1 VQVEARSRPGLD
13 RARILEAGL
22 NLVDAHG
29 LAALSMRKLGAALG
43 VEAMALYYHV
53 PNKAALIDGIAE
65 LVLGQLELPADYN
78 ADWAELIR
86 AVARSFR
93 QLGRAHPNVFP
104 LLATVGFSNPSS
116 VRPAET
122 VLEVLCRAGLDPAS
136 AFVAFVTLK
145 SFVVGHTVWA
155 IGEPYATDRDGPIG
169 DEPLPALPAD
179 EYPRLAAFAAE
190 LAVTEVETEFERGLE
205 LIIDGIRARLSG

>member
-1 VQVEARSRPGLD
+1 VRPALD

-22 NLVDAHG
+22 ELVDAHG

-53 PNKAALIDGIAE
+53 PNKAALVDGIAE
-65 LVLGQLELPADYN
+65 LVLGQLELPADYD
-78 ADWAELIR
+78 ADWTNFIR

-104 LLATVGFSNPSS
+104 LLATVGFSNPSAI
-116 VRPAET
+116 RPVEV
-122 VLEVLCRAGLDPAS
+122 VLEVLCRAGLGPGS

-145 SFVVGHTVWA
+145 SYVVGHTVWA
-155 IGEPYATDRDGPIG
+155 IGEPYATDREGQLVG
-169 DEPLPALPAD
+169 DILPPLSAAD
-179 EYPRLAAFAAE
+179 YPRLAAFAPQLAE
-190 LAVTEVETEFERGLE
+190 TEIETEFELGLE
-205 LIIDGIRARLSG
+205 LIIDGIRARLAG